1 MRYAFDTGSPLG
13 VALGARAKLA
23 TADET
28 RGLGTGANDYG
39 VSVDLYRSIGDTVL
53 FAGAGHDWLGDS
65 PRIQAD
71 TQQRANVG
79 FSHRA
84 GRGQWGLTYDKRSA
98 IVEQPAGRR
107 DATVH
112 YSHASTNDRD
122 LRLSPK
128 PRQDDGATGIT

>member
-39 VSVDLYRSIGDTVL
+39 VSVDLYRSIGATVL

-71 TQQRANVG
+71 TQPRASVG
-79 FSHRA
+79 LSHRA
-84 GRGQWGLTYDKRSA
+84 GRGQWGLKHEQRSGLD
-98 IVEQPAGRR
+98 ERLEGRHA
-107 DATVH
+107 ATVF
-112 YSHASTNDRD
+112 YR
-122 LRLSPK
+122 
-128 PRQDDGATGIT
+128 

>member
-28 RGLGTGANDYG
+28 RGLGTGANDYR

-65 PRIQAD
+65 PRLQAD
-71 TQQRANVG
+71 TEQRAGVG
-79 FSHRA
+79 SSPQP
-84 GRGQWGLTYDKRSA
+84 GRGPWGLMYEQRSDL
-98 IVEQPAGRR
+98 VEQ
-107 DATVH
+107 H
-112 YSHASTNDRD
+112 
-122 LRLSPK
+122 
-128 PRQDDGATGIT
+128 